1 MITSGCT
8 ASTQYAYAEMLR
20 LSTEGKINFVEDTR
34 EYARRA
40 ERMKKIFTG
49 FFFTIGYGKMKGGEL
64 LRELLYYGVS
74 SISLSTTGSEQ
85 EGVRACTSRM
95 REELY
100 PVMEERM
107 KAFHEDHP

>member
-1 MITSGCT
+1 
-8 ASTQYAYAEMLR
+8 
-20 LSTEGKINFVEDTR
+20 
-34 EYARRA
+34 
-40 ERMKKIFTG
+40 
-49 FFFTIGYGKMKGGEL
+49 MKGGEL

-107 KAFHEDHP
+107 KAFHEDHPEAIDERLTQIKSIYYDLEIKIKNV